1 MKKLLPESSTL
12 IFIILI
18 IFLISTFI
26 GYYFLLQNLRQN
38 YSNNQRII
46 FYEIQKSSNALLTKL
61 LYNYSLQKNVLEN
74 KHKEVLKYLETHS
87 YDGNLN
93 EIYEKINEG
102 LENKPYNI
110 YITDENLVIKNTTF
124 KPDLNFDLNFA
135 KFLFDKHQD
144 ENIIGVSAPV
154 FETSSINFLS
164 YTDSYLPKNK
174 NRLLQISYKYSDV
187 DLNLKMIQNN
197 IDSNENIENSISY
210 IIFDDGYIGDFIF
223 KSFKSYKPN
232 LEEINKRLKNGKEL
246 SKKINDY
253 EFISE
258 EFIENG
264 KQIKIMYFSEKTIMY
279 KDAKIIYSVIF
290 DETAHIKHIRL
301 LNFTMYTL
309 FFIALITIF
318 IIYRIR
324 NKEYLLKY
332 KDKFI
337 EHSMHE
343 IKTPLSIIKL
353 NNDLRNK
360 ISGVDKYSIKIEAA
374 IKTLQNSYEDM
385 TFLHTK
391 KHISYNLQIL
401 SLKDV
406 LAKRISY
413 FKSVSTAQGRVLDY
427 EINSNCKI
435 KISEIEIERLI
446 DNNLSNA
453 IKYANINSTITIEL
467 INNSLIFK
475 TFGKEIIDKNKIFQK
490 YKRENTNHGG
500 HGLGLSIIKDICN
513 KYNIKIEVKYEN
525 NQNIFIYHFNCHT
538 VDTK

>member
-1 MKKLLPESSTL
+1 MKRLQLESSTL

-26 GYYFLLQNLRQN
+26 GYNFLLQNLRLN
-38 YSNNQRII
+38 YSNNQKII
-46 FYEIQKSSNALLTKL
+46 FYEIQKSTNTLLTKL
-61 LYNYSLQKNVLEN
+61 LYDYSLQKNILEN

-135 KFLFDKHQD
+135 KFLFDKHKD

-164 YTDSYLPKNK
+164 YSDSYLPKNK
-174 NRLLQISYKYSDV
+174 KRLLQVSYKYSDV
-187 DLNLKMIQNN
+187 DFNLKLIQNS

-210 IIFDDGYIGDFIF
+210 VIFNDGYIGDFIF
-223 KSFKSYKPN
+223 KSFKSFKPN
-232 LEEINKRLKNGKEL
+232 LEEINKRLENGKEL
-246 SKKINDY
+246 SKKIDAY
-253 EFISE
+253 EFTTE
-258 EFIENG
+258 EFVENN
-264 KQIKIMYFSEKTIMY
+264 KHIKIMYFSEKTILY

-290 DETAHIKHIRL
+290 DETSHVRNIRL

-309 FFIALITIF
+309 FFIALITIY

-353 NNDLRNK
+353 NNELRNK

-385 TFLHTK
+385 TFLHTRK
-391 KHISYNLQIL
+391 YISYNLQTL
-401 SLKDV
+401 SLKEI
-406 LAKRISY
+406 LEKRISY
-413 FKSVSTAQGRVLDY
+413 FKSVSKAQGRVLDY
-427 EINSNCKI
+427 EINSNYKI

-453 IKYANINSTITIEL
+453 IKYADINSIITIQL
-467 INNSLIFK
+467 INNSLIFR
-475 TFGKEIIDKNKIFQK
+475 TFGKEIIDKNKIFQR
-490 YKRENTNHGG
+490 YQRENTNHGG

-513 KYNIKIEVKYEN
+513 KYKIEIELKYEN
-525 NQNIFIYHFNCHT
+525 NQNIFIYNFSCHT
-538 VDTK
+538 IDTK

>member
-210 IIFDDGYIGDFIF
+210 VIFDDGYIGDFIF

-406 LAKRISY
+406 L
-413 FKSVSTAQGRVLDY
+413 
-427 EINSNCKI
+427 SNNP
-435 KISEIEIERLI
+435 L
-446 DNNLSNA
+446 L
-453 IKYANINSTITIEL
+453 
-467 INNSLIFK
+467 
-475 TFGKEIIDKNKIFQK
+475 
-490 YKRENTNHGG
+490 
-500 HGLGLSIIKDICN
+500 
-513 KYNIKIEVKYEN
+513 
-525 NQNIFIYHFNCHT
+525 
-538 VDTK
+538 